1 MRAQRSRRTTG
12 NVVGP
17 APEFSWTDGG
27 GETGS
32 VMVMPSNDDGPR
44 IPSNPEPHDPLN
56 GIRVGA
62 LIGGLFGAL
71 ITALTSVANAWLVFI
86 GAAVG
91 AAVGYR
97 SQRKR

>member
-1 MRAQRSRRTTG
+1 MA
-12 NVVGP
+12 
-17 APEFSWTDGG
+17 
-27 GETGS
+27 
-32 VMVMPSNDDGPR
+32 MPSDHDPR
-44 IPSNPEPHDPLN
+44 PPSNPEPHDPLN

-91 AAVGYR
+91 AVVGYR
-97 SQRKR
+97 SQRKG

>member
-1 MRAQRSRRTTG
+1 MTMSSSDD
-12 NVVGP
+12 P
-17 APEFSWTDGG
+17 
-27 GETGS
+27 S
-32 VMVMPSNDDGPR
+32 VPSGH
-44 IPSNPEPHDPLN
+44 EPHDPLN

-91 AAVGYR
+91 AIVGCR